1 MSGSEQLEL
10 QQRPTTQDSHAW
22 QTYWKTQGMAWRTEP
37 EIDAERQAYLT
48 TRLGIQPDLDH
59 GIFPFKDIALRRAD
73 VEWLLATHEDG
84 RGPIDCHDEQQ
95 RGRRGLDLRGA
106 DMRQIDLHHLPL
118 TYMLG
123 GLNWK
128 ERNRTPERRDMAAV
142 HLEGANLSWAHLEGA
157 ELYMAHLEKADLYMA
172 HLEGAS
178 LRKAHLEGASLR
190 LAHLEGMSL
199 ATRESGHGQP
209 NKGLSAFL
217 PPADLRAAFFD
228 NTIDLRNVSLGS
240 VTHGFVRLA
249 DVQWGGANLGVID
262 WSDLTMLGDERKA
275 REAVDASGEQK
286 DTETRLNDYREAM
299 RAYRQLAVALR
310 NQGLNEDAVHFSYRA
325 QQLARS
331 ALYLQGKTG
340 AYIFSV
346 LLDLLAG
353 YGYKPARSAIAYL
366 CVIVLFATAY
376 YLLGQ
381 EVDPHL
387 SPLGAFVFSL
397 TSFHGRGFFPGRI
410 VLDDPITVLAAFEA
424 VIGLTIE
431 VSFIATFT
439 QRFFGN

>member
-1 MSGSEQLEL
+1 MSGSEQAEL
-10 QQRPTTQDSHAW
+10 QQRPATRDSHAW
-22 QTYWKTQGMAWRTEP
+22 QTYWQTQDQPWRTEP

-48 TRLGIQPDLDH
+48 TRLSIQPDLDH
-59 GIFPFKDIALRRAD
+59 GIYPFKDIPLRRAD
-73 VEWLLATHEDG
+73 IEWLLATHENG

-95 RGRRGLDLRGA
+95 HGRTGIDLRGA
-106 DMRQIDLHHLPL
+106 DLRQIDLHHLPL
-118 TYMLG
+118 THMLG

-142 HLEGANLSWAHLEGA
+142 HLEGAILSWTHLEGA

-190 LAHLEGMSL
+190 LTHLEGMS
-199 ATRESGHGQP
+199 
-209 NKGLSAFL
+209 FL

-228 NTIDLRNVSLGS
+228 NTTDLRNVHLG
-240 VTHGFVRLA
+240 TAAHGFVRLA
-249 DVQWGGANLGVID
+249 DVQWGDVNLGVID
-262 WSDLTMLGDERKA
+262 WSDITVLGDEHRA
-275 REAVDASGEQK
+275 RATVDATGK
-286 DTETRLNDYREAM
+286 HRDKETRLNDYREAM

-325 QQLARS
+325 QQLAGS

-346 LLDLLAG
+346 LLDWLAG

-376 YLLGQ
+376 YFLGQ
-381 EVDPHL
+381 EVDPRL

-410 VLDDPITVLAAFEA
+410 VLDDPITVVAAFEA

-431 VSFIATFT
+431 VTFIATFT

>member
-59 GIFPFKDIALRRAD
+59 GIYPFKDIALRRAD

-217 PPADLRAAFFD
+217 PPSDLRAAFFD

-275 REAVDASGEQK
+275 R
-286 DTETRLNDYREAM
+286 
-299 RAYRQLAVALR
+299 
-310 NQGLNEDAVHFSYRA
+310 
-325 QQLARS
+325 
-331 ALYLQGKTG
+331 
-340 AYIFSV
+340 
-346 LLDLLAG
+346 
-353 YGYKPARSAIAYL
+353 
-366 CVIVLFATAY
+366 
-376 YLLGQ
+376 
-381 EVDPHL
+381 
-387 SPLGAFVFSL
+387 
-397 TSFHGRGFFPGRI
+397 
-410 VLDDPITVLAAFEA
+410 
-424 VIGLTIE
+424 
-431 VSFIATFT
+431 
-439 QRFFGN
+439 